1 MKPGKVARSAAL
13 LVCVLAA
20 DIVPAGAQTRSVP
33 GPSDAHAR
41 HGHELFLQNGCYL
54 CHGTVGQGGV
64 GPAIGVDV
72 LPFVAISNYVRAPSG
87 EMPPFSTRVLSDADL
102 QDIYAYLTSLPQPQ
116 APDSIPLLPKVD
128 VAGAH

>member
-1 MKPGKVARSAAL
+1 MKPDKVVRRAVL
-13 LVCVLAA
+13 LLCMFVVGIATA
-20 DIVPAGAQTRSVP
+20 DAQTGSTP

-87 EMPPFSTRVLSDADL
+87 DMPPFSTKVLSDADL
-102 QDIYAYLTSLPQPQ
+102 QDIYAYLVSLPKPQ
-116 APDSIPLLPKVD
+116 TPDRIPLLPRVD